1 MTTSKQSLVST
12 HPDTLWLSVGVAIL
26 TALAG
31 AAVYWKLSGNS
42 DSSQGKSKSGSSA
55 ANGSPSAEDVAEY
68 HLLPHEEGWQ
78 VKPSG
83 AEYAVST
90 YETKDKA
97 LESARDLA
105 RRQSPSRLVIH
116 RADGTI
122 QSWHSYEPSEA
133 S

>member
-1 MTTSKQSLVST
+1 
-12 HPDTLWLSVGVAIL
+12 VGAATL

-31 AAVYWKLSGNS
+31 AAIYWKLSGSS
-42 DSSQGKSKSGSSA
+42 DSSRRKGRSKSQNGSSST
-55 ANGSPSAEDVAEY
+55 NGSVSSADVTEY
-68 HLLPHEEGWQ
+68 HLLPHENGWQ
-78 VKPSG
+78 VKPTG

-90 YETKDKA
+90 YGTKDKA

-116 RADGTI
+116 RTDGTI

-133 S
+133 G